1 MPTRS
6 ASNRYL
12 RLGFLNSKESALVLS
27 GLAFLLI
34 GLWLPQ
40 RISVS
45 TSPSLNHRIFFLSSV
60 SATDRITTGDY
71 LVFRHQ
77 DLLQREKGLNKE
89 NDRFIKMV
97 GCRPGEKLAT
107 FAGSFSCEGIFLGM
121 ALTKDG
127 KGNVLPQFS
136 FYGTLPPDKFFMIGQ
151 HPRSYDSRYFGFID
165 AHDILYKA
173 LPLW

>member
-1 MPTRS
+1 MPTRL

-12 RLGFLNSKESALVLS
+12 SKRDAAMVLA
-27 GLAFLLI
+27 GLAFLLV
-34 GLWLPQ
+34 GWWLPQ

-45 TSPSLNHRIFFLSSV
+45 TSPSLNHRVFFLSPMSD
-60 SATDRITTGDY
+60 TNRITTGDY
-71 LVFRHQ
+71 LVFRHK

-97 GCRPGEKLAT
+97 GCIPGKRLAT
-107 FAGSFSCEGIFLGM
+107 FAGSFSCEGVFLGM

-127 KGNVLPQFS
+127 KGKALPQFS
-136 FYGTLPPDKFFMIGQ
+136 FNGTLPPGKYFMIGQ
-151 HPRSYDSRYFGFID
+151 HLRSYDSRYFGFID
-165 AHDILYKA
+165 GHDILYKA

>member
-6 ASNRYL
+6 ASNRHVRFRPL
-12 RLGFLNSKESALVLS
+12 SKKEAALVLA
-27 GLAFLLI
+27 GLAFLLV

-45 TSPSLNHRIFFLSSV
+45 TSPSLQHRVFFLSPV
-60 SATDRITTGDY
+60 PVTERIKAGDY

-77 DLLQREKGLNKE
+77 DVSQREKGLNKE

-97 GCRPGEKLAT
+97 GCSPGDKLTT
-107 FAGSFSCEGIFLGM
+107 FAGSFSCEGVFLGT

-127 KGNVLPQFS
+127 KGNILPQFS
-136 FYGTLPPDKFFMIGQ
+136 FNGAVPPNKYFMIGQ

-165 AHDILYKA
+165 ARDILYKA
-173 LPLW
+173 VPLW